1 MSPNIHSILGIEV
14 GEISSFKMLLKV
26 LKSVD
31 LFAFIHNFQDSQR
44 LTFSPNNVDTEKI
57 WTWYFWHQKWIN
69 RSGLFVFLNP
79 TSFLVI
85 KLI

>member
-57 WTWYFWHQKWIN
+57 
-69 RSGLFVFLNP
+69 
-79 TSFLVI
+79 
-85 KLI
+85 